1 MEKII
6 DLLKVLL
13 GKHLYPA
20 ISSIAMAILFVAL
33 KPNLFGMEKQV
44 GKTLYGVL
52 VFCIF
57 FLIIEFSKYIYKSCK
72 ARQANQKEYQQEQEL
87 NKQKQERQRKLQEE
101 NELCALERMWDF
113 VDTFDNEEK
122 ESLLQFI
129 KSGNKPIEIK
139 GFICPAYF
147 SDSRLVVHTTKNATK
162 NNPRTAKTI
171 TIYKLRDDFYQT
183 LKLSYEKYH
192 RISHFDLEEH

>member
-20 ISSIAMAILFVAL
+20 IGSIAMAILFVAL
-33 KPNLFGMEKQV
+33 KPNLFGIEKRV

-52 VFCIF
+52 VFCVS
-57 FLIIEFSKYIYKSCK
+57 FLIIEFSKYIYKSYK
-72 ARQANQKEYQQEQEL
+72 TYQANKKAYKQEQER
-87 NKQKQERQRKLQEE
+87 NKQEQKHIQKLEEKNERY
-101 NELCALERMWDF
+101 ALEPLWNL
-113 VDTFDNEEK
+113 VDTFDYEEK
-122 ESLLQFI
+122 ESLLQFV
-129 KSGNKPIEIK
+129 KSGNKPIEIE
-139 GFICPAYF
+139 GFMCPAYF
-147 SDSRLVVHTTKNATK
+147 KNHNIVVHTIKNTTKSEY
-162 NNPRTAKTI
+162 RTAKTI
-171 TIYKLRDDFYQT
+171 TIYKLRDDFYHT